1 MAEVNEA
8 NDVLSDPAKRSAYD
22 AFGARHGAADGHQPA
37 PSRGHGSPANGSPG
51 DGSPGS
57 AHAGGP
63 QGSDFFSSIFGRRAD
78 RPAKPGMQGFA
89 PGESPFKG
97 SDQEARVEITVAEAY
112 HGTTRTVTL
121 RSPPQAAAVVV
132 GARASTRTVEVCIPK
147 GVRDGQRL
155 RLAGQGSPSL
165 SGGRPGD
172 LYLEVKFIEDPRIRT
187 DGGDVSQKLPVAPW
201 EAALGA
207 TIEASTVAG
216 PVELR
221 IPAGSQSGRR
231 LRLRGK
237 GLPGAEPGDLFL
249 EIDLVLPPAD
259 SAAARK
265 LYAQMAREMRFDPRA
280 EMADAAPG

>member
-1 MAEVNEA
+1 
-8 NDVLSDPAKRSAYD
+8 
-22 AFGARHGAADGHQPA
+22 
-37 PSRGHGSPANGSPG
+37 
-51 DGSPGS
+51 
-57 AHAGGP
+57 
-63 QGSDFFSSIFGRRAD
+63 
-78 RPAKPGMQGFA
+78 MQGFA

-112 HGTTRTVTL
+112 QGTTRTVTL
-121 RSPPQAAAVVV
+121 RSPPQAATVVV

-172 LYLEVKFIEDPRIRT
+172 LYLEVKFTEDARIRT

-237 GLPGAEPGDLFL
+237 GLPGVEPGDLFL

-265 LYAQMAREMRFDPRA
+265 LYAQMAREMRFDPRS